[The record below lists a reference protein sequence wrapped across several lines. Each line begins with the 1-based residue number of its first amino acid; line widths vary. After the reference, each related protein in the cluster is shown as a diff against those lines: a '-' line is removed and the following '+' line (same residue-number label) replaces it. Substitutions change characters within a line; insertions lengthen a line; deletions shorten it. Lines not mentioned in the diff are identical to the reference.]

1 VSRLDGAMAHDK
13 RGPDVV
19 NFLPRRAFKLRNP
32 RRANMSKLATKQRR
46 HLSKDQFAEPAKRA
60 YPIEDKA
67 HARNAK
73 ARASQ
78 AVKAGRMAKAEES
91 TIDKKADTVIEQG

>member
-1 VSRLDGAMAHDK
+1 MHWQVGSYQGDPSWPNSEAKARNK
-13 RGPDVV
+13 
-19 NFLPRRAFKLRNP
+19 LPS
-32 RRANMSKLATKQRR
+32 SK
-46 HLSKDQFAEPAKRA
+46 FAEPKERA

-78 AVKAGRMAKAEES
+78 AVKASRMSKSEEAK
-91 TIDKKADTVIEQG
+91 IDKKADAVLKK

>member
-1 VSRLDGAMAHDK
+1 MAELSTDARK
-13 RGPDVV
+13 K
-19 NFLPRRAFKLRNP
+19 LPAK
-32 RRANMSKLATKQRR
+32 KLA
-46 HLSKDQFAEPAKRA
+46 EPDKRA

-78 AVKAGRMAKAEES
+78 AVKAGRMSKAEES
-91 TIDKKADTVIEQG
+91 KIDRKADAVLKKH

>member
-1 VSRLDGAMAHDK
+1 MADLTSK
-13 RGPDVV
+13 AR
-19 NFLPRRAFKLRNP
+19 NKLPA
-32 RRANMSKLATKQRR
+32 
-46 HLSKDQFAEPAKRA
+46 KDFAEPEKRA

-78 AVKAGRMAKAEES
+78 QVKAGKMSKAEEAK
-91 TIDKKADTVIEQG
+91 IDKKADGVLKK

>member
-1 VSRLDGAMAHDK
+1 MAELDTNARK
-13 RGPDVV
+13 KLPD
-19 NFLPRRAFKLRNP
+19 
-32 RRANMSKLATKQRR
+32 SK
-46 HLSKDQFAEPAKRA
+46 FAEPDKRK

-78 AVKAGRMAKAEES
+78 AVKAGRMSKAEEKRV
-91 TIDKKADTVIEQG
+91 DRKADAVIGKH

>member
-1 VSRLDGAMAHDK
+1 MT
-13 RGPDVV
+13 
-19 NFLPRRAFKLRNP
+19 KLT
-32 RRANMSKLATKQRR
+32 TKDRE
-46 HLSKDQFAEPAKRA
+46 KIPAKKFAEPGKRA

-78 AVKAGRMAKAEES
+78 AVKAGRMSKERE
-91 TIDKKADTVIEQG
+91 IDEKVDEVLKKS

>member
-1 VSRLDGAMAHDK
+1 MAELDAEKRDK
-13 RGPDVV
+13 LPDK
-19 NFLPRRAFKLRNP
+19 A
-32 RRANMSKLATKQRR
+32 
-46 HLSKDQFAEPAKRA
+46 FAEPEQRA

-78 AVKAGRMAKAEES
+78 AVKAGRMSKTEEKR
-91 TIDKKADTVIEQG
+91 IDKKADAVLKKG

>member
-1 VSRLDGAMAHDK
+1 MEVVMAELKAKTRDK
-13 RGPDVV
+13 
-19 NFLPRRAFKLRNP
+19 LPA
-32 RRANMSKLATKQRR
+32 
-46 HLSKDQFAEPAKRA
+46 KDFAEPAKRA

-78 AVKAGRMAKAEES
+78 AAKAGRMSKAEAAK
-91 TIDKKADTVIEQG
+91 IGKKADAVLGKH

>member
-1 VSRLDGAMAHDK
+1 MPKLSTGTRDK
-13 RGPDVV
+13 
-19 NFLPRRAFKLRNP
+19 LPA
-32 RRANMSKLATKQRR
+32 
-46 HLSKDQFAEPAKRA
+46 KDFAEPDKRA

-78 AVKAGRMAKAEES
+78 AVKAGRMSKREAAK
-91 TIDKKADTVIEQG
+91 IDKKADAVLKD

>member
-1 VSRLDGAMAHDK
+1 MAELDTNARK
-13 RGPDVV
+13 K
-19 NFLPRRAFKLRNP
+19 LPA
-32 RRANMSKLATKQRR
+32 
-46 HLSKDQFAEPAKRA
+46 KDFAEPDERK

-78 AVKAGRMAKAEES
+78 AQKAGRMSKAEEKR
-91 TIDKKADTVIEQG
+91 IDRKADKVLNKP

>member
-1 VSRLDGAMAHDK
+1 MAELKAKTRDK
-13 RGPDVV
+13 LPD
-19 NFLPRRAFKLRNP
+19 
-32 RRANMSKLATKQRR
+32 
-46 HLSKDQFAEPAKRA
+46 KDFAEPAKRA

-78 AVKAGRMAKAEES
+78 AVKGGRMSKAEEAK
-91 TIDKKADTVIEQG
+91 IDRKADKALKKS

>member
-1 VSRLDGAMAHDK
+1 MSELKAKTRNK
-13 RGPDVV
+13 
-19 NFLPRRAFKLRNP
+19 LPA
-32 RRANMSKLATKQRR
+32 
-46 HLSKDQFAEPAKRA
+46 KDFAEPEKRA

-78 AVKAGRMAKAEES
+78 AVKAGQMSKAEEKR
-91 TIDKKADTVIEQG
+91 IDKKADAVLDKGHD

>member
-1 VSRLDGAMAHDK
+1 MAK
-13 RGPDVV
+13 LSTRAR
-19 NFLPRRAFKLRNP
+19 NKLPA
-32 RRANMSKLATKQRR
+32 SK
-46 HLSKDQFAEPAKRA
+46 FAEPKKRA

-78 AVKAGRMAKAEES
+78 AVHAGRMSKAEERK
-91 TIDKKADTVIEQG
+91 IDKKADAVLGKQ

>member
-1 VSRLDGAMAHDK
+1 MAELSTDSRK
-13 RGPDVV
+13 K
-19 NFLPRRAFKLRNP
+19 LPK
-32 RRANMSKLATKQRR
+32 SK
-46 HLSKDQFAEPAKRA
+46 FAEPDKRA

-78 AVKAGRMAKAEES
+78 AQKAGRMSKAEEAK
-91 TIDKKADTVIEQG
+91 IDKKADAVLGKH

>member
-1 VSRLDGAMAHDK
+1 MAELGAEERDK
-13 RGPDVV
+13 
-19 NFLPRRAFKLRNP
+19 LPGRA
-32 RRANMSKLATKQRR
+32 
-46 HLSKDQFAEPAKRA
+46 FAEPETRT

-78 AVKAGRMAKAEES
+78 AVKAGRMSKTEERR
-91 TIDKKADTVIEQG
+91 IDEKADAVLEKD